1 MVETGRKGPYYLLTG
16 LIIGLILGIFYGWI
30 INPTRYVDISPEA
43 LHPDQ
48 KKQYLLLV
56 AESYQANEDIGR
68 SYYRIK
74 QMTNP
79 VNIDE
84 LRAMLLEMESD
95 PDYTEQFDVVR
106 NFINDLDSYLKQQN
120 PDNKIST
127 QQVQGLLNPSDA
139 REKGNPAMAI
149 DEQFNKETANPES
162 YYVNSN

>member
-16 LIIGLILGIFYGWI
+16 LIIGLILGIFYGWVV
-30 INPTRYVDISPEA
+30 NPTRYVDISPEA

-74 QMTNP
+74 QMMDP

-84 LRAMLLEMESD
+84 LREMLLEMESD
-95 PDYTEQFDVVR
+95 PDYTEQFEVVR
-106 NFINDLDSYLKQQN
+106 NFINDLDNYLKQQN
-120 PDNKIST
+120 PDNKIPT

-139 REKGNPAMAI
+139 REEGTPATAI
-149 DEQFNKETANPES
+149 DEQLNNKTVNLES
-162 YYVNSN
+162 IYVISN